1 MATALLFSGQGSQ
14 YQGMGE
20 KIYNENPA
28 AYEKI
33 FEAGSDILGF
43 DLKNTMFT
51 AEMTELSRT
60 AVSQPVIFTMSLL
73 CAEKFKNENS
83 GFDAVAG
90 HSLGEYAALVVSGAV
105 NLETGFELIKNRAMC
120 MEKAAVKNGGKMAA
134 VMSADVALIESVCE
148 EITKGGDYVTPVN
161 YNSKQQTVIAG
172 SENGIA
178 KAAEKLTASG
188 VKRVI
193 PLAVAAA
200 FHSEFMKEAAE
211 EFKGLISGVEFRVPE
226 KKFYSNVTGGL
237 LTDFS
242 GIHDILSRHI
252 CSPVR
257 FTSELAAMQADGI
270 DNFVEC
276 GPGKTLVGLVKKTLD
291 DVTASAMDA

>member
-51 AEMTELSRT
+51 AEMAELSRT

-73 CAEKFKNENS
+73 CAEKFMAEND
-83 GFDAVAG
+83 GFGAVAG

-105 NLETGFELIKNRAMC
+105 SLETGFELIKNRAMC

-211 EFKGLISGVEFRVPE
+211 EFKGLISGVEFKVPE

-257 FTSELAAMQADGI
+257 FTSELAAMQADGF

>member
-14 YQGMGE
+14 YQGMGR
-20 KIYNENPA
+20 KIYDENPS

-33 FEAGSDILGF
+33 FETGSDILGF

-51 AEMTELSRT
+51 AEMPELSRT
-60 AVSQPVIFTMSLL
+60 SVSQPVIFTMSLL
-73 CAEKFKNENS
+73 CAEKYGDDF
-83 GFDAVAG
+83 GAVAG
-90 HSLGEYAALVVSGAV
+90 HSLGEYAALVTSGSVS
-105 NLETGFELIKNRAMC
+105 LETGFTLIKHRAAC

-134 VMSADVALIESVCE
+134 VMSADVALIEKICE
-148 EITKGGDYVTPVN
+148 EVRNGGDYVTPVN
-161 YNSKQQTVIAG
+161 YNSNQQTVIAG
-172 SENGIA
+172 SEGGIA
-178 KAAEKLTASG
+178 KASEQLTANG

-200 FHSEFMKEAAE
+200 FHSEFMKEAAD
-211 EFKGLISGVEFRVPE
+211 EFKTLISGVEFGTPQ
-226 KKFYSNVTGGL
+226 KKFYSNVTGTE

-242 GIHDILSRHI
+242 DIRDILARHI

-257 FTSELAAMQADGI
+257 FTDELKAMQAAGF

-291 DVTASAMDA
+291 GVTSSAMDV

>member
-211 EFKGLISGVEFRVPE
+211 EFKDLISGVEFRVPE

>member
-14 YQGMGE
+14 YQGMGK
-20 KIYNENPA
+20 KIYDENPS

-51 AEMTELSRT
+51 AEMSELSRT
-60 AVSQPVIFTMSLL
+60 CISQPVIFTMSLL
-73 CAEKFKNENS
+73 CAEKYGADF
-83 GFDAVAG
+83 GAVAG
-90 HSLGEYAALVVSGAV
+90 HSLGEYAALVTSGSVS
-105 NLETGFELIKNRAMC
+105 LETGFTLIKHRASC

-134 VMSADVALIESVCE
+134 VMSNDVALIEKVCE
-148 EITKGGDYVTPVN
+148 EVRGGGDYVTPVN
-161 YNSKQQTVIAG
+161 YNSNQQTVIAG

-178 KAAEKLTASG
+178 KASEQLTANG

-200 FHSEFMKEAAE
+200 FHSEFMKEAAD
-211 EFKGLISGVEFRVPE
+211 EFKTLISGIEFRTPE
-226 KKFYSNVTGGL
+226 KKFYSNVTGGE

-242 GIHDILSRHI
+242 DIHDILARHI
-252 CSPVR
+252 CSPVK
-257 FTSELAAMQADGI
+257 FTDELKAMQAAGF

-276 GPGKTLVGLVKKTLD
+276 GPGKTLTGLVKKTLD
-291 DVTASAMDA
+291 GVTASAMDA

>member
-20 KIYNENPA
+20 KLYNENPS
-28 AYEKI
+28 AYERI

-43 DLKNTMFT
+43 DLKKTMFT
-51 AEMTELSRT
+51 SEAAELSRT
-60 AVSQPVIFTMSLL
+60 CISQPVIFTMSLL
-73 CAEKFKNENS
+73 CAEKYKNDGNDF
-83 GFDAVAG
+83 GAVAG
-90 HSLGEYAALVVSGAV
+90 HSLGEYAALVTSGSVS
-105 NLETGFELIKNRAMC
+105 LETGYMLIKNRAAC

-134 VMSADVALIESVCE
+134 VMSPDIKLIEGICE
-148 EITKGGDYVTPVN
+148 EVRNGGDYVTPVN
-161 YNSKQQTVIAG
+161 YNSTQQTVIAG

-200 FHSEFMKEAAE
+200 FHSEFMKEAAD
-211 EFKGLISGVEFRVPE
+211 EFKALISDVKFEVPE
-226 KKFYSNVTGGL
+226 KKFYSNVTGGE

-242 GIHDILSRHI
+242 DIHDILSRHI

-257 FTSELAAMQADGI
+257 FTDELSAMQAAGF

-291 DVTASAMDA
+291 GVSASTMDV

>member
-1 MATALLFSGQGSQ
+1 MSTALLFSGQGSQ

-20 KIYNENPA
+20 KIYNENPS

-51 AEMTELSRT
+51 AEMSELSRT

-73 CAEKFKNENS
+73 CAEKFINEGS
-83 GFDAVAG
+83 DFTAVAG

-105 NLETGFELIKNRAMC
+105 SLETGFGLIKNRAMC

-134 VMSADVALIESVCE
+134 VMSSDVALIETICKEVTE
-148 EITKGGDYVTPVN
+148 GGDYVTPVN

-172 SENGIA
+172 SESGIA
-178 KAAEKLTASG
+178 KASEKLTANG

-211 EFKGLISGVEFRVPE
+211 EFRGLISGVEFKVPE

-242 GIHDILSRHI
+242 NIHDILSRHI

-257 FTSELAAMQADGI
+257 FTEELNAMKEAGI
-270 DNFVEC
+270 DTFVEC

-291 DVTASAMDA
+291 GVTATAMDA

>member
-1 MATALLFSGQGSQ
+1 MSTALLFSGQGSQ

-20 KIYNENPA
+20 KIYNENPS

-51 AEMTELSRT
+51 AEMSELSRT

-73 CAEKFKNENS
+73 CAEKFINEGND
-83 GFDAVAG
+83 FTAVAG
-90 HSLGEYAALVVSGAV
+90 HSLGEYAALVISGAV
-105 NLETGFELIKNRAMC
+105 SLETGFGLIKNRAMC

-134 VMSADVALIESVCE
+134 VMSSDVALIEAICKEVTE
-148 EITKGGDYVTPVN
+148 GGDYVTPVN

-172 SENGIA
+172 SESGIA
-178 KAAEKLTASG
+178 KASEKLTANG

-211 EFKGLISGVEFRVPE
+211 EFRGLISGVEFKVPE

-242 GIHDILSRHI
+242 NIHDILSRHI

-257 FTSELAAMQADGI
+257 FTDELNAMKEAGI
-270 DNFVEC
+270 DTFVEC

>member
-20 KIYNENPA
+20 KLYNENPS

-43 DLKNTMFT
+43 DVKKTMFT
-51 AEMTELSRT
+51 AEAAELART
-60 AVSQPVIFTMSLL
+60 CISQPVIFTMSLL
-73 CAEKFKNENS
+73 CAEKFKNEN
-83 GFDAVAG
+83 GDFGAVAG
-90 HSLGEYAALVVSGAV
+90 HSLGEYAALVTSGAV
-105 NLETGFELIKNRAMC
+105 SLETGYELIRNRAAC

-148 EITKGGDYVTPVN
+148 EIRNGGDYVTPVN
-161 YNSKQQTVIAG
+161 YNSTQQTVIAG
-172 SENGIA
+172 SEAGIA
-178 KAAEKLTASG
+178 KASEKLTSSG

-200 FHSEFMKEAAE
+200 FHSEFMKDAAE
-211 EFKGLISGVEFRVPE
+211 EFKGLISGVEFRLPE
-226 KKFYSNVTGGL
+226 KKFYSNVTGAE

-242 GIHDILSRHI
+242 DIHDILSRHI

-257 FTSELAAMQADGI
+257 FTDELKAMQAAGFDS
-270 DNFVEC
+270 FVEC

-291 DVTASAMDA
+291 GATASAMDN

>member
-1 MATALLFSGQGSQ
+1 MSTALLFSGQGSQ

-20 KIYNENPA
+20 KIYNENPS

-51 AEMTELSRT
+51 AEMSELSRT

-73 CAEKFKNENS
+73 CAEKFRNEGND
-83 GFDAVAG
+83 FTAVAG
-90 HSLGEYAALVVSGAV
+90 HSLGEYAALVISGAV
-105 NLETGFELIKNRAMC
+105 SLETGFGLIKNRAMC

-134 VMSADVALIESVCE
+134 VMSPDVALIESICKEVTE
-148 EITKGGDYVTPVN
+148 GGDYVTPVN

-172 SENGIA
+172 SESGIA
-178 KAAEKLTASG
+178 KASEKLTANG

-211 EFKGLISGVEFRVPE
+211 EFKGLISGVEFKVPE

-242 GIHDILSRHI
+242 NIHDILSRHI

-257 FTSELAAMQADGI
+257 FTDELNAMKEAGI
-270 DNFVEC
+270 DTFVEC

>member
-20 KIYNENPA
+20 KIYNENPS

-33 FEAGSDILGF
+33 FETGTKVLGF

-51 AEMTELSRT
+51 AEAAELSRT

-73 CAEKFKNENS
+73 CAEKYKNE
-83 GFDAVAG
+83 GGEFGAVAG

-105 NLETGFELIKNRAMC
+105 SLETGFELIKHRAAC
-120 MEKAAVKNGGKMAA
+120 MEKAAQKNGGKMAA
-134 VMSADVALIESVCE
+134 VMSADVELIERVCE
-148 EITKGGDYVTPVN
+148 EVRSGGDYVTPVN
-161 YNSKQQTVIAG
+161 YNSTQQTVIAG
-172 SENGIA
+172 SESGIA
-178 KAAEKLTASG
+178 KASEKLTANG

-211 EFKGLISGVEFRVPE
+211 EFRSLIENIEFGAPAV
-226 KKFYSNVTGGL
+226 KFYSNVTGGE

-242 GIHDILSRHI
+242 DIRDILAKHI
-252 CSPVR
+252 CSPVK
-257 FTSELAAMQADGI
+257 FTDELKAMQAAGFDS
-270 DNFVEC
+270 FVEC
-276 GPGKTLVGLVKKTLD
+276 GPGKTLTGLVKKTLD
-291 DVTASAMDA
+291 GVTASALDA

>member
-1 MATALLFSGQGSQ
+1 METALLFSGQGSQ

-73 CAEKFKNENS
+73 CAEKYRNEN
-83 GFDAVAG
+83 GEFGAVAG

-105 NLETGFELIKNRAMC
+105 SLETGFELIKNRAMC

-134 VMSADVALIESVCE
+134 VMSSDVTLIENICK
-148 EITKGGDYVTPVN
+148 EITEGGDYVTPVN

-172 SENGIA
+172 SESGIA
-178 KAAEKLTASG
+178 KAAKKLTASG

-211 EFKGLISGVEFRVPE
+211 EFKGLISGVEFKIPE

-242 GIHDILSRHI
+242 DIHDILSRHI

-257 FTSELAAMQADGI
+257 FTDELNAMKNDGF
-270 DNFVEC
+270 DNYIEC

-291 DVTASAMDA
+291 DVTAGAMDA

>member
-1 MATALLFSGQGSQ
+1 MKAIRDAVGPDVLLRVDANQGWGAKQ
-14 YQGMGE
+14 
-20 KIYNENPA
+20 
-28 AYEKI
+28 
-33 FEAGSDILGF
+33 
-43 DLKNTMFT
+43 
-51 AEMTELSRT
+51 
-60 AVSQPVIFTMSLL
+60 AVSIISAMEAECLDIELVEQPTVADDFEGLKYVTDHVRTPILADESVFSVR
-73 CAEKFKNENS
+73 
-83 GFDAVAG
+83 DAI
-90 HSLGEYAALVVSGAV
+90 
-105 NLETGFELIKNRAMC
+105 ELIKNRAMC

-211 EFKGLISGVEFRVPE
+211 EFKGLISSVEFKVPE

-257 FTSELAAMQADGI
+257 FTSELAAMQADGF

-291 DVTASAMDA
+291 DVTASAIDA

>member
-33 FEAGSDILGF
+33 FETGTKVLGF

-51 AEMTELSRT
+51 AEAAELSRT

-73 CAEKFKNENS
+73 CAEKYKNE
-83 GFDAVAG
+83 GGEFGAVAG

-105 NLETGFELIKNRAMC
+105 SLETGFELIKHRAAC
-120 MEKAAVKNGGKMAA
+120 MEKAAQKNGGKMAA
-134 VMSADVALIESVCE
+134 VMSADVELIERVCE
-148 EITKGGDYVTPVN
+148 EVRNGGDYVTPVN
-161 YNSKQQTVIAG
+161 YNSTQQTVIAG
-172 SENGIA
+172 SESGIA
-178 KAAEKLTASG
+178 KASEKLTASG

-211 EFKGLISGVEFRVPE
+211 EFRTLIENIEFGTPAV
-226 KKFYSNVTGGL
+226 KFYSNVTGGE

-242 GIHDILSRHI
+242 DIRDILAKHI
-252 CSPVR
+252 CSPVK
-257 FTSELAAMQADGI
+257 FTDELKAMQAAGFDS
-270 DNFVEC
+270 FVEC
-276 GPGKTLVGLVKKTLD
+276 GPGKTLTGLVKKTLD
-291 DVTASAMDA
+291 GVSASALDA

>member
-20 KIYNENPA
+20 KIYNENPS

-33 FEAGSDILGF
+33 FETGSEILGF

-51 AEMTELSRT
+51 AEAAELGRT
-60 AVSQPVIFTMSLL
+60 CISQPVIFTMSLL
-73 CAEKFKNENS
+73 CAEKYKNENG
-83 GFDAVAG
+83 GFGAVAG

-105 NLETGFELIKNRAMC
+105 SLETGYQLIKHRAAC

-134 VMSADVALIESVCE
+134 VMSSDVALIESVCE
-148 EITKGGDYVTPVN
+148 EVRQGGDYVTPVN
-161 YNSKQQTVIAG
+161 YNSTQQTVIAG
-172 SENGIA
+172 SESGIA
-178 KAAEKLTASG
+178 KASEKLTASG

-211 EFKGLISGVEFRVPE
+211 EFRGLISEVKFAVPE
-226 KKFYSNVTGGL
+226 KKFYSNVTGGE

-242 GIHDILSRHI
+242 NIHDILAQHI

-257 FTSELAAMQADGI
+257 FTDELKAMQGAGF

-276 GPGKTLVGLVKKTLD
+276 GPGKTLTGLVKKTLD
-291 DVTASAMDA
+291 GVTASAMDA

>member
-1 MATALLFSGQGSQ
+1 MSTALLFSGQGSQ

-20 KIYNENPA
+20 KIYSENPS

-51 AEMTELSRT
+51 AEAAELSRT

-73 CAEKFKNENS
+73 CAEKFKNE
-83 GFDAVAG
+83 GGEFGAVAG
-90 HSLGEYAALVVSGAV
+90 HSLGEYAALAVSGAV
-105 NLETGFELIKNRAMC
+105 SLETGFMLIKNRAMC

-134 VMSADVALIESVCE
+134 VMSPDVALIESVCE
-148 EITKGGDYVTPVN
+148 EVRKGGDYVAPVN

-211 EFKGLISGVEFRVPE
+211 EFKELISGVEFKMPE

-237 LTDFS
+237 LTDF
-242 GIHDILSRHI
+242 GDIHDILSRHI

-257 FTSELAAMQADGI
+257 FTDELNAMKNDGF
-270 DNFVEC
+270 DCFTEC

-291 DVTASAMDA
+291 DVTANAMDA

>member
-20 KIYNENPA
+20 KIYNENPS

-33 FEAGSDILGF
+33 FETGTKVLGF

-51 AEMTELSRT
+51 AEAAELSRT

-73 CAEKFKNENS
+73 CAEKYKNE
-83 GFDAVAG
+83 GGEFGAVAG

-105 NLETGFELIKNRAMC
+105 SLETGFELIKHRAAC
-120 MEKAAVKNGGKMAA
+120 MEKAAQKNGGKMAA
-134 VMSADVALIESVCE
+134 VMSADVELIERVCE
-148 EITKGGDYVTPVN
+148 EVRNGGDYVTPVN
-161 YNSKQQTVIAG
+161 YNSTQQTVIAG
-172 SENGIA
+172 SESGIA
-178 KAAEKLTASG
+178 KASEKLTANG

-211 EFKGLISGVEFRVPE
+211 EFRTLIEDIEFGTPAV
-226 KKFYSNVTGGL
+226 KFYSNVTGGE

-242 GIHDILSRHI
+242 DIRDILAKHI
-252 CSPVR
+252 CSPVK
-257 FTSELAAMQADGI
+257 FTDELKAMQAAGFDS
-270 DNFVEC
+270 FVEC
-276 GPGKTLVGLVKKTLD
+276 GPGKTLTGLVKKTLD
-291 DVTASAMDA
+291 GVAASALDA